1 MRKYAGVA
9 TVLALVFSAAAGAAA
24 QQAASIVGVVADE
37 SGAPLPG
44 VMVQISS
51 PALIERVRTAAT
63 TTDGRFQVVDL
74 RPGDYVVTF
83 ELTGFQTVRREKIPL
98 STGFTAT
105 VNATLP
111 VGGLSEQVV
120 VRGGAPVIDA
130 RSSTTER
137 ALTQELL
144 EGIPVGRVPNVAVLL
159 APGAVTARPDVGGS
173 ESGQTAGISIHGSQT
188 RDLVWNTDGLDMTS
202 NTGSGGVSGQYPNQ
216 GAYQEIVVL
225 TRALPADVGAGGVS
239 VNMVTKDGGNRFRGD
254 FFGTFTNKD
263 LQSDNVSAAQVA
275 RGLIAP
281 SATNV
286 FYDLNGGLGGPI
298 ARDRLWFFGSARRF
312 RVDRFEASTFNPD
325 GSRALDENLIWNTSG
340 KVTWQITPANRL
352 SGFVDYNYKV
362 RDHRRQTTAAY
373 QFVSPDASYY
383 SPLGGPVA
391 NVKLTSALRQNVLF
405 DTGFSWYYVP
415 WSLDYQP
422 GLAADALPRID
433 IAQST
438 LTGAPTPSMV
448 RANQERRTWSGTVSW
463 LPRWRG
469 EHQVRTGVQYQ
480 LAPYGQTFDSLGHG
494 DLVARYR
501 NGAPDSVIV
510 YNTPVRTSLEE
521 TELALFLQDAW
532 TIANRLTVN
541 AGVRYERHIG
551 SLNEQSAAAGDF
563 VAARTIPAQRGLV
576 TWNTT
581 VPRLALS
588 YDLVGNGRTVLKAS
602 VSQYGQRQGSQ
613 LVDQFNPMRQ
623 NTEVRTWVDANG
635 DRLPQAAEIGP
646 GQGGLDRGATVRID
660 PGLRRPTQ
668 WEATASVEREIAD
681 DFSVAVSYFYRNYR
695 DLTAVVNV
703 AVAATDFTPV
713 TITNPLD
720 GQPFTIYNQSA
731 ASIGKV
737 DNLLTNAAALDQRY
751 RGVEATV
758 NRRYGSNLT
767 LFGGVTV
774 GWNRVAGSASRNP
787 NDVINTEGFDL
798 LDARVIANFSALYRL
813 PWALDVSS
821 HAAFYT
827 GQPLRR
833 IYTVTRTVLPELRQA
848 SQDVNLLPAGAVR
861 KPDQTL
867 VDVRI
872 GRRFRAAY
880 GVTAE
885 PLFEIFNLLNENA
898 SVQEVE
904 QVGTALGRIS
914 RNIDGRLVRFGVKL
928 TF

>member
-1 MRKYAGVA
+1 MRKYLGAAV
-9 TVLALVFSAAAGAAA
+9 VLALALGAAPPAAA
-24 QQAASIVGVVADE
+24 QSAASIVGVVADE

-44 VMVQISS
+44 VTIQVSS
-51 PALIERVRTAAT
+51 PALIERVRVAT
-63 TTDGRFQVVDL
+63 TAPDGRFQVVDL
-74 RPGDYVVTF
+74 RPGDYAVTF
-83 ELTGFQTVRREKIPL
+83 ELSGFQTVRRERIPI

-111 VGGLSEQVV
+111 VGRVAEEIVV
-120 VRGGAPVIDA
+120 HGGAPVIDV

-173 ESGQTAGISIHGSQT
+173 ESGQTAGVSIHGSQT

-239 VNMVTKDGGNRFRGD
+239 VNMITKDGGNRFRGD
-254 FFGTFTNKD
+254 LFGTFTNQG
-263 LQSDNVSAAQVA
+263 LQSDNVSAAQEA
-275 RGLIAP
+275 RGLVAP
-281 SATNV
+281 SATDV
-286 FYDLNGGLGGPI
+286 FYDVNAGLGGPI

-340 KVTWQITPANRL
+340 KLTWQISPANRL

-391 NVKLTSALRQNVLF
+391 NVKLTSSLRRNVLF
-405 DTGFSWYYVP
+405 DAGFSWYYVP

-422 GLAADALPRID
+422 GLPADALPRID
-433 IAQST
+433 ITQST

-448 RANQERRTWSGTVSW
+448 RANQERRTWSGIVSW

-469 EHQVRTGVQYQ
+469 EHQVRSGLQYQ

-501 NGAPDSVIV
+501 NGVPDSVIV

-563 VAARTIPAQRGLV
+563 VGARAFPEQRGLV
-576 TWNTT
+576 TWNTV
-581 VPRLALS
+581 VPRLAVA
-588 YDLVGNGRTVLKAS
+588 YDASGNGRTVLKAS
-602 VSQYGQRQGSQ
+602 LSQYGQRQGSQ

-635 DRLPQAAEIGP
+635 DKIPQGGEIGP
-646 GQGGLDRGATVRID
+646 GQGALDRGATVRID
-660 PGLRRPTQ
+660 PALRRPTQ
-668 WEATASVEREIAD
+668 WEATASVERQLAD
-681 DFSVAVSYFYRNYR
+681 DLSVAVSYFHRNYR

-703 AVAATDFTPV
+703 AVTAADFTPV
-713 TITNPLD
+713 TIANPLD

-737 DNLLTNAAALDQRY
+737 DNLLTNSSALDQRY
-751 RGVEATV
+751 NGVEATV

-774 GWNRVAGSASRNP
+774 GWNRVSGSASRNP
-787 NDVINTEGFDL
+787 NDLINTDGYDL

-813 PWALDVSS
+813 PWAIDVAS
-821 HAAFYT
+821 HASFYT

-848 SQDVNLLPAGAVR
+848 SQDVNLLAAGDVR

-872 GRRFRAAY
+872 GRRFQTAY

-904 QVGTALGRIS
+904 QVGAALGRIS

>member
-1 MRKYAGVA
+1 MSRYAGGAIAVA
-9 TVLALVFSAAAGAAA
+9 LFVGLAARAGA
-24 QQAASIVGVVADE
+24 QQSASIVGVVADE
-37 SGAPLPG
+37 SGAALPG
-44 VMVQISS
+44 VTVQVSS
-51 PALIERVRTAAT
+51 PALIERARTAVSAA
-63 TTDGRFQVVDL
+63 DGRYQVVDL
-74 RPGDYVVTF
+74 RPGEYAVTF
-83 ELTGFQTVRREKIPL
+83 ELTGFQAVRRESIPL

-111 VGGLSEQVV
+111 VGRVSEQVV
-120 VRGGAPVIDA
+120 VKGGAPVIDA

-137 ALTQELL
+137 ALTHELL

-173 ESGQTAGISIHGSQT
+173 ESGQTAGVSIHGSQT

-239 VNMVTKDGGNRFRGD
+239 VNMITRDGGNRFRGD
-254 FFGTFTNKD
+254 LFGTFTNQD
-263 LQSDNVSAAQVA
+263 LQSYNVSDAQLA
-275 RGLIAP
+275 RGLTAP
-281 SATNV
+281 SATEV
-286 FYDLNGGLGGPI
+286 FYDLNAGVGGPI

-340 KVTWQITPANRL
+340 KVTWQISPANRL

-391 NVKLTSALRQNVLF
+391 NVKLTSTLRPNVLF
-405 DTGFSWYYVP
+405 DAGFSWYYVP

-422 GLAADALPRID
+422 GLAPDALPRID
-433 IAQST
+433 ITQST
-438 LTGAPTPSMV
+438 LNGAPTPSMV
-448 RANQERRTWSGTVSW
+448 RANQERRSGSGTLSW

-469 EHQVRTGVQYQ
+469 EHQIRSGIQYQ
-480 LAPYGQTFDSLGHG
+480 IAPYGQTFDSLGHG

-501 NGAPDSVIV
+501 NGVPDSVIV
-510 YNTPVRTSLEE
+510 YNTPVTTSLEE
-521 TELALFLQDAW
+521 TELALFAQDAW
-532 TIANRLTVN
+532 TIASRLTVN

-551 SLNEQSAAAGDF
+551 SLNAQSAAAGDF
-563 VAARTIPAQRGLV
+563 VGARAFPAQQGLV
-576 TWNTT
+576 TWNTI
-581 VPRLALS
+581 VPRLAFS
-588 YDLVGNGRTVLKAS
+588 YDIAGNGRTVLKAS
-602 VSQYGQRQGSQ
+602 LSQYGQRQGSQ

-623 NTEVRTWVDANG
+623 NTEVRTWIDANG
-635 DRLPQAAEIGP
+635 DRLPQTGEIGP

-660 PGLRRPTQ
+660 PALKRPTQ
-668 WEATASVEREIAD
+668 WEATGSVERQLAD
-681 DFSVAVSYFYRNYR
+681 DFSVALSYFYRRYS
-695 DLTAVVNV
+695 DLTAIVNV
-703 AVAATDFTPV
+703 AVTPADFSPV
-713 TITNPLD
+713 TIANPL
-720 GQPFTIYNQSA
+720 GGGPFTIYNQSA
-731 ASIGKV
+731 ASIGRV
-737 DNLLTNAAALDQRY
+737 DNLLTNSDALEQRY
-751 RGVEATV
+751 KGVEATV
-758 NRRYGSNLT
+758 NRRYGRDLT
-767 LFGGVTV
+767 LFGGVTL
-774 GWNRVAGSASRNP
+774 GWNRVAGSASSNP
-787 NDVINTEGFDL
+787 NDLVNTDGFDL

-813 PWALDVSS
+813 PWAIDVSS

-867 VDVRI
+867 VDIRV
-872 GRRFRAAY
+872 GRRFQTLY

-885 PLFEIFNLLNENA
+885 PLFEVFNLLNENA

-904 QVGTALGRIS
+904 QVGAALGRIS
-914 RNIDGRLVRFGVKL
+914 RNIDGRLVRFGVKV